1 MKQIIR
7 VTFPIAVGFVFEG
20 MLDVGMEQ
28 ITGWSAIA
36 AYFAV
41 GFVALFGF
49 VKLRV
54 YKWAEKEQEGEE
66 VEDEADE
73 DREGHEEARV
83 SNFQRASE
91 SELARGIAATSRT
104 PTAPARAP

>member
-1 MKQIIR
+1 MYYLISFLRYHFKSKRVARFTRKRMSQIIR

-36 AYFAV
+36 AYFAA

-54 YKWAEKEQEGEE
+54 YKWAEKEQEGED

-73 DREGHEEARV
+73 DRQGLGEALV
-83 SNFQRASE
+83 SNFH
-91 SELARGIAATSRT
+91 
-104 PTAPARAP
+104 

>member
-73 DREGHEEARV
+73 DREGHEEALV

-91 SELARGIAATSRT
+91 LSRGNAATSRT